1 MNQPLGVIQ
10 LQPLKKKIERK
21 KKKKEG
27 GKETKTNRALQK
39 TRRQGAYAEV
49 SARILGRRTEHHVQE
64 LNENSFLAQSM
75 CVSVLSSSLLFA
87 VEFIIICS
95 TVVSGGQHGAVLGA
109 RQTPHAARPLEAE
122 CGAGEL
128 APKHPF

>member
-1 MNQPLGVIQ
+1 M
-10 LQPLKKKIERK
+10 
-21 KKKKEG
+21 
-27 GKETKTNRALQK
+27 
-39 TRRQGAYAEV
+39 
-49 SARILGRRTEHHVQE
+49 QE

-109 RQTPHAARPLEAE
+109 RQTPHATRPLEAE
-122 CGAGEL
+122 CGAGEP
-128 APKHPF
+128 APKHPFWEKTALPQLPGHASLPRLPQQPSLGVASSIMY